1 MAFRIYTKTG
11 DQGET
16 GLFGGQRL
24 SKDDLRIEAYGT
36 IDELNAS
43 VGSLADEVLSAEIK
57 DILRLIQHDLF
68 VIGSH
73 LATMPGKNLSLPP
86 LPEAQIQVMESLM
99 DLWDETLP
107 PLKNFILPGGHSTVS
122 KAHLARCICRRAER
136 RTISLSRREKISP
149 QIVVYLNRLS
159 DFFFMLGRKLALD
172 LGVTEII
179 WEPRK

>member
-43 VGSLADEVLSAEIK
+43 VGALADEVLSTEIK
-57 DILRLIQHDLF
+57 DILRQIQHDLF

>member
-43 VGSLADEVLSAEIK
+43 VGALADEVLSAEIK
-57 DILRLIQHDLF
+57 DILRQIQHDLF

-149 QIVVYLNRLS
+149 HIVVYLNRLS

>member
-43 VGSLADEVLSAEIK
+43 VGALADEVLSAEIK
-57 DILRLIQHDLF
+57 DILRQIQHDLF

-86 LPEAQIQVMESLM
+86 LPEAQIRVMESLM